1 MCALAHTTSFLCFIA
16 YFDSQ
21 NGLKVKIDRV
31 FFTFILIN
39 FLVRTIQYTDFFFAH
54 ENMK

>member
-39 FLVRTIQYTDFFFAH
+39 FLVRTIQYTDFFLP
-54 ENMK
+54 MKI